1 MRTTGTEPE
10 RSAVP
15 EDVLAVARRVAGIVR
30 RVTADSGYRVL
41 LFGSWASGRAVERSD
56 IDIGI
61 LGPSEVDPAAMVEI
75 REACEALPTLQTVD
89 LVDLAGA
96 AADLRRVAVAE
107 GLEVEPA

>member
-1 MRTTGTEPE
+1 MTGRACAGST
-10 RSAVP
+10 VP

-30 RVTADSGYRVL
+30 HVTADSDYRVL

-61 LGPSEVDPAAMVEI
+61 LGPSEVDPGAMVEI
-75 REACEALPTLQTVD
+75 REACEGLPTLHAVD
-89 LVDLAGA
+89 LVDLAGV

-107 GLEVEPA
+107 GLEVEPV